1 MTVTRDCRMPHE
13 PGSSYGNILTMSGA
27 RVYDGHEWV
36 PVEETVG
43 HTGSQA
49 PVPPVKE
56 GDGSIFVSLP
66 SFRGKYCSTVG
77 LRAAALLV
85 RE

>member
-1 MTVTRDCRMPHE
+1 MTVTRDWHMPHL
-13 PGSSYGNILTMSGA
+13 SSIISQDHHNILTMSGA

-66 SFRGKYCSTVG
+66 SFRGKYCRLARRRIACS
-77 LRAAALLV
+77 
-85 RE
+85 